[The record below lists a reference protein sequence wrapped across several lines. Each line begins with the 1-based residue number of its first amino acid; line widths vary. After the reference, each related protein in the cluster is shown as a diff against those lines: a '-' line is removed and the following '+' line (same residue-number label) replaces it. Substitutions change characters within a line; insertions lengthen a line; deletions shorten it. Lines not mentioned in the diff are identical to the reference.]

1 MVFAFDCYNSC
12 IMDYQTILIAILL
25 ILSLNLV
32 LVGVYIVLVL
42 RDVRKL
48 INNTHEFVS
57 FAKGSFTNITTLS
70 AALPLFIKTA
80 AKVYKN
86 VSQKNDGKKE

>member
-1 MVFAFDCYNSC
+1 
-12 IMDYQTILIAILL
+12 MDYQTILIAILL
-25 ILSLNLV
+25 ILSFNLV

-48 INNTHEFVS
+48 IKNSNEFVD
-57 FAKGSFTNITTLS
+57 FAKTSFTNVTSMS
-70 AALPLFIKTA
+70 AALPLLVKTA

-86 VSQKNDGKKE
+86 VQQKQQSKKD

>member
-1 MVFAFDCYNSC
+1 
-12 IMDYQTILIAILL
+12 MDYQTILIAILL
-25 ILSLNLV
+25 ILSFNLV

-48 INNTHEFVS
+48 IKNSNEFVTY
-57 FAKGSFTNITTLS
+57 AKTSFTNVTSMS
-70 AALPLFIKTA
+70 AALPLLVKTA

-86 VSQKNDGKKE
+86 VQQSKQSKKD